1 MRVSAF
7 DDPISFTSE
16 YSYREWAIEYF
27 NLREIAQGSPLVGR
41 LHIDSMPVGDDLL
54 FGGPFLVEG
63 NVLYAPLFVRKFC
76 ISGFK
81 LCRID
86 LRTRHY
92 EFITKIQPLIF
103 LDRIEGA
110 MIFYFE
116 DIEKGSVKSVYI
128 DG

>member
-1 MRVSAF
+1 MRVNAF

-16 YSYREWAIEYF
+16 YSYREWAIAYL

-41 LHIDSMPVGDDLL
+41 LHINSVPVGDDLL

-76 ISGFK
+76 VSGFK

-86 LRTRHY
+86 LTTRHY
-92 EFITKIQPLIF
+92 EFLTKIQPLIF
-103 LDRIEGA
+103 LDRIEDS

-116 DIEKGSVKSVYI
+116 DIEKGSSRSVSI
-128 DG
+128 E